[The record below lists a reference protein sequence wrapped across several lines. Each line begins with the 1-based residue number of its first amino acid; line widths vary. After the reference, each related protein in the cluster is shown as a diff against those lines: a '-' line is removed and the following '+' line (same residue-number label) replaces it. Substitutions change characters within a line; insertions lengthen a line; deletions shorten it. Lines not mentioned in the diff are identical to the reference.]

1 MSHDATEAH
10 DDGVPPAP
18 SPAARSMIEHA
29 RPGLVDWLGAG
40 AAGGAIGGLWL
51 GMLPVLLG
59 GLWVAAVIGLLVGAV
74 IGAAA
79 GGLLG
84 GIARLTG
91 SWSARPPGRWALAL
105 LGAGIQ
111 TATTMVLFVNMGAAL
126 TGDWAMILLYSLPGG
141 ALGGLVVAQRLHRL
155 RRPPAVAANG

>member
-1 MSHDATEAH
+1 MEGRSSQLVSGRA
-10 DDGVPPAP
+10 GQPPAL
-18 SPAARSMIEHA
+18 R
-29 RPGLVDWLGAG
+29 DWIGAG

-51 GMLPVLLG
+51 GLLPVLVS
-59 GLWVAAVIGLLVGAV
+59 GLLVPAVIGLFVGAV

-91 SWSARPPGRWALAL
+91 SWSARPPRRWALAL

-111 TATTMVLFVNMGAAL
+111 TATIMVLFLSMGAAL
-126 TGDWAMILLYSLPGG
+126 TGDWAMILLFGLPGG
-141 ALGGLVVAQRLHRL
+141 VFGGLVVAQQLHRPQIQV
-155 RRPPAVAANG
+155 RRAVREHPPQ